1 MNQTSSQATKLRNL
15 ILTTLE
21 SIKPCLYN
29 VSPRYSNKVT
39 FSNKHLFARTFC
51 LNVNELGRLHKDFI
65 LDYVR
70 KMLRWKDGFNFE

>member
-1 MNQTSSQATKLRNL
+1 MNRTSFKSTKLRKL

-29 VSPRYSNKVT
+29 MLCRYSDKVP
-39 FSNKHLFARTFC
+39 FSNKYLFARTYC